1 MENYRKVVV
10 KASTEYAILIGRG
23 ILGNLGEEVKKR
35 IQPCKAAVI
44 TDTTV
49 EKLYAA
55 QVEKSLQ
62 EAGFTTCCF
71 AYPAGESSKHIGTLS
86 DMLEFLA
93 EEEVTR
99 QDIIVALGGGVC
111 GDAASSEGVG
121 VEK

>member
-1 MENYRKVVV
+1 MENSRKVVV

-23 ILGNLGEEVKKR
+23 ILKNLGEEVKKR

-62 EAGFTTCCF
+62 EAGLP
-71 AYPAGESSKHIGTLS
+71 PAVLHIPP
-86 DMLEFLA
+86 
-93 EEEVTR
+93 
-99 QDIIVALGGGVC
+99 
-111 GDAASSEGVG
+111 
-121 VEK
+121 EKAPSILVL